1 MGNLKRCMCL
11 MGVVLAARAASA
23 DGPPPFPHP
32 LITEILY
39 AVPSGDRGDANADG
53 VRDAVGDEFIELVN
67 PHDKPIQLKG
77 YVIVDSA
84 GWAPGAA
91 KQGTPGGKT
100 DSKSAD
106 GSADGAAKPSADK
119 SGKDKDKMHGEIRFV
134 FPELELKPGEV
145 VVVFNGYQQKMEGEV
160 GDSTKV
166 AKKNEKFHGAY
177 VFTMKNENPYAAL
190 GNEGD
195 FVVVMD
201 ASEKPVQVVKWGG
214 TAGGG
219 KNPPKEALVTEEA
232 PASIGS
238 VQRNGSSGKL
248 VAHKSLPGELAGTL
262 FSPGVFALKA
272 SAETPKPAASGG
284 GGGNRPNSGGKPK
297 K

>member
-1 MGNLKRCMCL
+1 MGDFKQLMCL
-11 MGVVLAARAASA
+11 VGVVLAARTAAA
-23 DGPPPFPHP
+23 DGPVSSVPSPHP
-32 LITEILY
+32 LITEILF
-39 AVPSGDRGDANADG
+39 AVPGGDRGDANADG
-53 VRDAVGDEFIELVN
+53 VRDALGDEFIELVN

-77 YVIVDSA
+77 YTLVDSA

-91 KQGTPGGKT
+91 KPAPKTEQKPGDKPAEGAGG
-100 DSKSAD
+100 DA
-106 GSADGAAKPSADK
+106 AAKPSK
-119 SGKDKDKMHGEIRFV
+119 EMPRGEIRFV

-160 GDSTKV
+160 GGTTKA

-177 VFTMKNENPYAAL
+177 VLSMKNESPYAAL

-195 FVVVMD
+195 FVVLSD
-201 ASEKPVQVVKWGG
+201 PSGKPVHVVKWG
-214 TAGGG
+214 TTG
-219 KNPPKEALVTEEA
+219 KTPPKEALVTEEA

-238 VQRNGSSGKL
+238 VQRNGVGGKL
-248 VAHKSLPGELAGTL
+248 VPHKSLPGELAGTM

-272 SAETPKPAASGG
+272 SAETPKGTSPNGG
-284 GGGNRPNSGGKPK
+284 RPNGGGKPK